1 MTFKNSKTKK
11 TTSKK
16 YRCVVKAEK
25 KPVEEAY
32 KINSATATGVKTITV
47 ELNKAV
53 ADATKIT
60 KVDVKK
66 GTAARES
73 KFTVDGSKIVIAMD
87 AKLTAGAY
95 SVTVEGL
102 EATALTADVTVE
114 KDETLT
120 SFEIADYIVAES
132 NKATTNGIIRYAAL
146 NQYGEKMVSSEP
158 TVTCSFGQA
167 TVDKAAT
174 ATAEGKIKVTNIPSM
189 LAIVGTK
196 GTVVL
201 VSNDTGI
208 SATKEI
214 SYNVAATPSTVEI
227 AGTYHK
233 NSATLKS
240 IVEGDTISDYELL
253 LTAKDQYGYDVSA
266 EDFKDVTATLA
277 GGLTN
282 LSIQMSGSQPSYSL
296 RTLNGVD
303 YIAVPLTGTKKAQAG
318 DATLDRKS
326 VV

>member
-1 MTFKNSKTKK
+1 MKKSFMTRALATGLSLAMAFSLSAATNVTVASAASTPAMASKQFAVRVGGATKTYKASAATLKKFKITKATVGNSSKATVKVAASKKGIKVTPGTVTGSTVVKVTFKNSKTKK

-95 SVTVEGL
+95 NVTIEGL

-120 SFEIADYIVAES
+120 SFEIADYITAKS
-132 NKATTNGIIRYAAL
+132 ATETSIGYIKYAA
-146 NQYGEKMVSSEP
+146 
-158 TVTCSFGQA
+158 
-167 TVDKAAT
+167 
-174 ATAEGKIKVTNIPSM
+174 
-189 LAIVGTK
+189 
-196 GTVVL
+196 
-201 VSNDTGI
+201 
-208 SATKEI
+208 
-214 SYNVAATPSTVEI
+214 
-227 AGTYHK
+227 
-233 NSATLKS
+233 
-240 IVEGDTISDYELL
+240 
-253 LTAKDQYGYDVSA
+253 
-266 EDFKDVTATLA
+266 
-277 GGLTN
+277 
-282 LSIQMSGSQPSYSL
+282 
-296 RTLNGVD
+296 
-303 YIAVPLTGTKKAQAG
+303 
-318 DATLDRKS
+318 
-326 VV
+326 